1 MTASGRSTYF
11 LSILFHTRGCRM
23 SNFRFAPSVFS
34 LLAIVCSCS
43 VAQVT
48 TSQYNNARTGA
59 NLNET
64 VLTPANVNV
73 KQFGKVFSFPV
84 DGPVYAQPLYLPG
97 VEVPGKGMHNVVY
110 VATEHD
116 SVYAFDADG
125 KIPEP
130 LWKVSFAH
138 PDAGVTAVPGRD
150 VDCPFITPEVGITS
164 TPVIDLPTGTL
175 YVLART
181 KQRKG
186 MLGADE
192 YVQRLHALAITTGV
206 EKFGGPV
213 EIRASVPGKGA
224 GSSGGQVSFNPLR
237 DNPRASLLLVNDRV
251 YLTWASSCDVG
262 PYHGWVMAYD
272 AHTLAQTGVFNASP
286 DAQESGIWAGDTGPA
301 ADQDGNIFVA
311 TGNGIFDAASHGR
324 DYGDSVLKLG
334 WKSGKLDLLDY
345 FTPYNQDSLNRND
358 KDLGSGGVVLL
369 PDEPGSKVHALVVT
383 GKGGV
388 IHVINRDIMGKFHA
402 DDDSNALQELAAAP
416 DEAFGAAA
424 YWNGH
429 IYYQFSHDLLKDYA
443 VSNGRLSHDPVGRS
457 TTTFVDPGSTPTVS
471 ADGKKNAIVWV
482 LSSRGWRSADRAAVL
497 YAYDATN
504 VTREL
509 YNSEQNSGRDHAA
522 LATRFS
528 IPTVING
535 RVYIGTRSE
544 LDVYGLLLKEK

>member
-1 MTASGRSTYF
+1 
-11 LSILFHTRGCRM
+11 M
-23 SNFRFAPSVFS
+23 SNFRLATCVLS
-34 LLAIVCSCS
+34 LLAFLSS
-43 VAQVT
+43 SSSSQVT
-48 TSQYNNARTGA
+48 TSQYDNARTGA
-59 NLNET
+59 NLSET
-64 VLTPANVNV
+64 ILTPANVNV
-73 KQFGKVFSFPV
+73 KQFGKVFTFPV
-84 DGPVYAQPLYLPG
+84 DGPIYAQPLYLPA
-97 VEVPGKGMHNVVY
+97 VEVPGKGVYNVVY
-110 VATEHD
+110 VATEND

-125 KIPEP
+125 KTSEP

-138 PDAGVTAVPGRD
+138 PEEGITPVPARD
-150 VDCPFITPEVGITS
+150 VDCPFISPEVGITS
-164 TPVIDLPTGTL
+164 TPVIDRQTGTL
-175 YVLART
+175 YVLVRT
-181 KQRKG
+181 KERKG
-186 MLGADE
+186 MLSADD
-192 YVQRLHALAITTGV
+192 YVQRLHALAITTGT

-213 EIRASVPGKGA
+213 AIQASVPGNGA
-224 GSSGGQVSFNPLR
+224 GSSGGRVKFNPLR

-272 AHTLAQTGVFNASP
+272 ANTLAQAGVFNTSP

-301 ADQDGNIFVA
+301 ADRDGNIFVA
-311 TGNGIFDAASHGR
+311 TGNGTFDAAKGGR

-334 WKSGKLDLLDY
+334 WNSGKLEVLDY

-369 PDEPGSKVHALVVT
+369 PDQPGSQVHALVVT
-383 GKGGV
+383 GKGAV
-388 IHVINRDIMGKFHA
+388 IHVVNRDTLGKFHA
-402 DDDSNALQELAAAP
+402 AHDSNALQELAAAP

-429 IYYQFSHDLLKDYA
+429 VYYQFSHDVVKDFA
-443 VSNGRLSHDPVGRS
+443 VSNGRLSHDPVARG

-471 ADGKKNAIVWV
+471 ANGKKNAIVWV

-497 YAYDATN
+497 YAYDAAN
-504 VTREL
+504 VAREL
-509 YNSEQNSGRDHAA
+509 YSSEQNSGRDHAA

-544 LDVYGLLLKEK
+544 LDVYGLLPKEK

>member
-1 MTASGRSTYF
+1 
-11 LSILFHTRGCRM
+11 M
-23 SNFRFAPSVFS
+23 SNSRLTACVLG
-34 LLAIVCSCS
+34 LLAVLCSS
-43 VAQVT
+43 SAAQVT
-48 TSQYNNARTGA
+48 TSQYDNARTGA
-59 NLNET
+59 NLSET
-64 VLTPANVNV
+64 VLTPANVNT

-84 DGPVYAQPLYLPG
+84 DGPIYAQPLYLPG
-97 VEVPGKGMHNVVY
+97 VEVPGKGVHSVVF

-125 KIPEP
+125 KISEP
-130 LWKVSFAH
+130 LWKVSFAN
-138 PDAGVTAVPGRD
+138 PEAGVTAVPARD

-164 TPVIDLPTGTL
+164 TPVIDLQTGTL

-181 KQRKG
+181 KERKG
-186 MLGADE
+186 TFSSDE
-192 YVQRLHALAITTGV
+192 YVQRLHGLAITTGV

-213 EIRASVPGKGA
+213 VIQASLPGKGA
-224 GSSGGQVSFNPLR
+224 GSSGGQVKFNALR
-237 DNPRASLLLVNDRV
+237 DNPRASLLLTNDRV

-272 AHTLAQTGVFNASP
+272 ARTLAQVGVFNASP

-301 ADQDGNIFVA
+301 ADKDGNIFVA
-311 TGNGIFDAASHGR
+311 TGNGTFDAASNGR

-334 WKSGKLDLLDY
+334 WKSDRLDLLDY
-345 FTPYNQDSLNRND
+345 FTPYNQDGLNRND

-369 PDEPGSKVHALVVT
+369 PDQPGSQAHALIVT

-388 IHVINRDIMGKFHA
+388 IHVINRDAMGKFHA

-429 IYYQFSHDLLKDYA
+429 VYYQFSHDVLKDFL
-443 VSNGRLSHDPVGRS
+443 VSNGRLSHDPVARS
-457 TTTFVDPGSTPTVS
+457 TTRFVDPGSTPAVS
-471 ADGKKNAIVWV
+471 ANGKKNAIVWV

-497 YAYDATN
+497 YAYDSTN
-504 VTREL
+504 VAHEL
-509 YNSEQNSGRDHAA
+509 YNSEQNSARDHAA

-528 IPTVING
+528 IPTVVNG
-535 RVYIGTRSE
+535 RVYVGTRSE
-544 LDVYGLLLKEK
+544 LDVYGLLAK

>member
-1 MTASGRSTYF
+1 
-11 LSILFHTRGCRM
+11 M
-23 SNFRFAPSVFS
+23 SNSCLSAYVLS
-34 LLAIVCSCS
+34 LLAFLCSPS
-43 VAQVT
+43 AAQVT
-48 TSQYNNARTGA
+48 TSQYDNARTGA

-73 KQFGKVFSFPV
+73 KHFGKVFSFPV

-97 VEVPGKGMHNVVY
+97 VEVPGKGVHNVVY
-110 VATEHD
+110 VVTEHD

-125 KIPEP
+125 KISEP

-138 PDAGVTAVPGRD
+138 PEAGVTPVPARD

-181 KQRKG
+181 KESKG
-186 MLGADE
+186 VLSAAE

-213 EIRASVPGKGA
+213 VVQASVAGKDA
-224 GSSGGQVSFNPLR
+224 GSSGGQVRFNPLR
-237 DNPRASLLLVNDRV
+237 DNPRASLLLVDDRV
-251 YLTWASSCDVG
+251 YLSWASSCDVG

-272 AHTLAQTGVFNASP
+272 AHTLAQAGAFNASP

-301 ADQDGNIFVA
+301 ADKDGKIFVA
-311 TGNGIFDAASHGR
+311 TGNGTFDAANNGR

-334 WKSGKLDLLDY
+334 WNSGKLDVLDY
-345 FTPYNQDSLNRND
+345 FTPFNQDSLNRND

-369 PDEPGSKVHALVVT
+369 PDQPGSQVHALVVT
-383 GKGGV
+383 GKGGM
-388 IHVINRDIMGKFHA
+388 IHVINRDHMGKFHA
-402 DDDSNALQELAAAP
+402 DDDSNALQELAATP

-429 IYYQFSHDLLKDYA
+429 VYYQFSQDVLKDFA
-443 VSNGRLSHDPVGRS
+443 VSNGRLSHDPVARS
-457 TTTFVDPGSTPTVS
+457 TTRFVDPGSTPTVS
-471 ADGKKNAIVWV
+471 ASGKKAAVVWV

-497 YAYDATN
+497 YAYAAAN
-504 VTREL
+504 VAHEL

-528 IPTVING
+528 MPTVING

-544 LDVYGLLLKEK
+544 LDVYGLLPASK

>member
-1 MTASGRSTYF
+1 
-11 LSILFHTRGCRM
+11 M
-23 SNFRFAPSVFS
+23 SNTCLAARVLS
-34 LLAIVCSCS
+34 LLAFLCSS
-43 VAQVT
+43 SAAQVT
-48 TSQYNNARTGA
+48 TSQYDNARTGA
-59 NLNET
+59 NLSET
-64 VLTPANVNV
+64 ILTPTSVNA

-84 DGPVYAQPLYLPG
+84 DGPIYAQPLYLSR
-97 VEVPGKGMHNVVY
+97 VEVPGKGVHDVVY

-125 KIPEP
+125 QISEP

-138 PDAGVTAVPGRD
+138 PDAGVTPVPARD
-150 VDCPFITPEVGITS
+150 VDCPFITPEMGITS
-164 TPVIDLPTGTL
+164 TPVIDLKTGTL

-181 KQRKG
+181 KERKG
-186 MLGADE
+186 TLSADE

-206 EKFGGPV
+206 EKLGGPV
-213 EIRASVPGKGA
+213 VIQASVPGRGA
-224 GSSGGQVSFNPLR
+224 GSSGGQVRFNPLR

-272 AHTLAQTGVFNASP
+272 AHTLAQAGVFNTSP

-311 TGNGIFDAASHGR
+311 TGNGTFDAANNGR

-334 WKSGKLDLLDY
+334 WNSGRLGVIDY

-369 PDEPGSKVHALVVT
+369 PAQSGAQVHALVVT

-388 IHVINRDIMGKFHA
+388 IHVVNRDTMGKFHA
-402 DDDSNALQELAAAP
+402 TDDSNALQELAAAP

-429 IYYQFSHDLLKDYA
+429 VYFQFSHDVLKDFS
-443 VSNGRLSHDPVGRS
+443 VSNGRLSQDPVARS
-457 TTTFVDPGSTPTVS
+457 TTRFVDPGSTPTVS
-471 ADGKKNAIVWV
+471 ANGQKNAIVWV

-504 VTREL
+504 VAHEL

-528 IPTVING
+528 IPTVIDG

-544 LDVYGLLLKEK
+544 LDVYGLLPKSK